1 MSCSPF
7 SNIIYI
13 SDVFTLYSAKLFKV
27 KVRLSPSSLMSS
39 KLSLRVNGLIKNVL
53 YMWRMAWL

>member
-13 SDVFTLYSAKLFKV
+13 SDVFALYSSELFKV

-53 YMWRMAWL
+53 YMCRMAWL